1 MNSLK
6 RLIACGSIAALLVL
20 PSPAAVFADDSD
32 IFGANVQPNVMIF
45 LDDSG
50 SMADSVPSNAYDDG
64 TTYPVLVQCDPV
76 TTKHPT
82 TTTYQNCTSTKVYK
96 QGASSGNSSTYSTY
110 AASVSAVN
118 SSAARSALNSTG
130 YWSGTISGSTV
141 NLFLGNYV
149 NYLNGTCSS
158 GGACL
163 TPKITVAKN
172 VVNTLVANTT
182 GIRFGLATFYY
193 GNWTGGSPSISE
205 SSAVDPQAGGAQM
218 LAPVGS
224 SVAQI
229 QAKVNALAPTGYTPL
244 GEAVWDMGRYFQ
256 GASFGNGQTFTS
268 PIQLSCQPNF
278 VILVTDGIQ
287 NGTLDIKTEATRLF
301 TTDAAPSLSGLQNV
315 ILDTVGFG
323 VSVNTS
329 ASETAAALS
338 DLKTAAANGG
348 GQFYQADSAQQ
359 LEAALQNAIR
369 RITQATY
376 TFATPVVPTTST
388 TGSTKAYLAAFK
400 SDPSSPFWQGY
411 LKAYQRGSNGLV
423 PVDSNGVPLSSALVW
438 EAGQVLTT
446 IPSANRTIYTVANET
461 TTTNGSTTTGTGS
474 LSSFTTSNSAITP
487 AMLGVPDSTTANQV
501 ISFVRGV
508 DVYNNPSQDRAWKL
522 GDIFHS
528 TPVLVTPPVLA
539 LADSSYQAFKTAQ
552 ASRTTVL
559 IAGANDGMV
568 HAFRESDG
576 VELWAFIP
584 PDVLDDLQNLT
595 VQGGEHGFYMD
606 SSPIAVD
613 IKVSG
618 TWKTI
623 VMFGQRRGGPAY
635 YALDITNT
643 TSPQFLWSFTDSKIT
658 ETWSEPSMGKVK
670 LGGNDTYVAFF
681 GGGYDTASNDAHG
694 KAFFA
699 IDVSNGH
706 LVWQYYNDGT
716 SDDRQYMNFS
726 LTENSTA
733 VDLNNDGYV
742 DRVYIG
748 DVGGQ
753 LWKFD
758 VSANATTSWAGKRLF
773 TAAPSQANPP
783 ASGEF
788 YPTQAFYGA
797 PVLTWD
803 TSQNLWVFLG
813 SGDRN
818 HPNNAATN
826 RFYGIMDTTDMTNG
840 AALSESNL
848 ANVTSTNASA
858 TGGWYFLLGTNQKVL
873 DAGNVFNMDVLFS
886 AFTPTTTVTCTSG
899 GGTAALY
906 SVQMTTGYAAID
918 FTTGTALTSTG
929 ASTTRST
936 NVGQGIASMP
946 VVIVTPPMGSGSA
959 TASAITATTN
969 QQLPSNPIPAPA
981 FLKQVRSWKDRIQ

>member
-6 RLIACGSIAALLVL
+6 RLIASGSIAALLVL
-20 PSPAAVFADDSD
+20 PSPATVFADDSD

-45 LDDSG
+45 IDDSG

-82 TTTYQNCTSTKVYK
+82 HTTYQNCGSTAVYK
-96 QGASSGNSSTYSTY
+96 QGASSGGSSTYSTY

-118 SSAARSALNSTG
+118 SAAARSALNSTG
-130 YWSGTISGSTV
+130 YWSGTISGSSV
-141 NLFLGNYV
+141 NLFLGNYL

-163 TPKITVAKN
+163 TPKMTVAKN

-205 SSAVDPQAGGAQM
+205 SGASGNAGGAQM
-218 LAPVGS
+218 LAPIGS

-229 QAKVNALAPTGYTPL
+229 QAKVNALTPTAFTPL

-256 GASFGNGQTFTS
+256 GAPWGNGQTYTS

-287 NGTLDIKTEATRLF
+287 NGTLDIKTEATRIF

-474 LSSFTTSNSAITP
+474 LSPFTTSNSAITP

-539 LADSSYQAFKTAQ
+539 LADPSYQAFKTAQ

-559 IAGANDGMV
+559 IAGSNDGMV
-568 HAFRESDG
+568 HAFRETDG

-706 LVWQYYNDGT
+706 RLWQYYNDGT

-788 YPTQAFYGA
+788 YPTEAFYGA

-813 SGDRN
+813 TGDRN

-969 QQLPSNPIPAPA
+969 QQLPSNPIPAPP